1 LGFASCASFDEPLAA
16 CHLTPAPPSPEVLAA
31 ELEVAGAVD
40 RRPMTASAPL
50 ALMLD
55 FENSS

>member
-1 LGFASCASFDEPLAA
+1 MPPHAGAA
-16 CHLTPAPPSPEVLAA
+16 IAEVLAA